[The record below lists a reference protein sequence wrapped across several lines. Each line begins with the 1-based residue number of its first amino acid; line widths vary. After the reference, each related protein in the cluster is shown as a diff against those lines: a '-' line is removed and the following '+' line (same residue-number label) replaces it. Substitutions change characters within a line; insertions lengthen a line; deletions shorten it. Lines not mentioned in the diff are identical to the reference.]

1 MTGFAR
7 IDPALCESLIEKVTR
22 GDQAAWQALIEHLW
36 PALFNIVRSSRA
48 MGPLAKSEDQIRDV
62 LIRLMDKLGKHEAR
76 GLARYVPWRARHA
89 DKSFEDWIRIV
100 TSNVVR
106 DHVREM
112 MGDAAVFE
120 GPSVKRLL
128 NEFVSSPALAQLSIR
143 PPITNAQTA
152 RELFEF
158 AQRRLPEDQWRA
170 LVLWVEGASFE
181 EIGAELGSLGEE
193 AAAKLVRSAVAVLRR
208 AFAGEHSDD
217 R

>member
-1 MTGFAR
+1 MAAFAR
-7 IDPALCESLIEKVTR
+7 IDPALCEPLIEKVAR

-36 PALFNIVRSSRA
+36 PALFNIVRSNRV

-62 LIRLMDKLGKHEAR
+62 LTRLIDKLGKQEAR
-76 GLARYVPWRARHA
+76 ALTLYGPWRARHA
-89 DKSFEDWIRIV
+89 DKTFEDWIRIV

-106 DHVREM
+106 DHVREV

-128 NEFVSSPALAQLSIR
+128 NELASSPALAELSVR

-152 RELFEF
+152 RELFEL
-158 AQRRLPEDQWRA
+158 ARRRLPEDQWRG

-181 EIGAELGSLGEE
+181 EIGAELGSVGEE

-208 AFAGEHSDD
+208 AFAGEESDG